1 MGLSMAKAV
10 RVPQPADIKNWPD
23 DPKMKVFVSNGT
35 LYGGYRLRKR
45 DPQTHRQ
52 HEQKVYSG
60 RIVDGTYY
68 PMEEFREKFTRT
80 GELRDKVAA
89 EAQVKAAGLPAEVA
103 ERVMKRDAE
112 RQALMSSIADVL
124 GDFGGNLTAEPAPV
138 PVQKKS
144 TVKKVARKASPEE
157 EDVFAAGPEDSL
169 ADIAGVT
176 VSEVK
181 STGVGAT
188 LVGLPGEGCRAS
200 VLELGAAGR
209 LWNAEAVKATGF
221 LRGSVYFVREADAA
235 AAVTRLWDKQD
246 SGVVMTVPGDDKT
259 RLSPKDL
266 LSGTTKYAPGQAGAG
281 LGLLMG
287 QQSASR
293 RAGAA
298 TVAVF
303 VTGTAQAKT
312 DVVNGRAVML
322 VVTDAV
328 MTPAVLQTVALA
340 AASGFA
346 QAGFLTEGLTVL
358 AAATGGVKPEPL
370 SVAAAAAEA
379 ARAAGQKARRR

>member
-1 MGLSMAKAV
+1 MTKAV

-60 RIVDGTYY
+60 RIVDGVYY
-68 PMEEFREKFTRT
+68 PMQEFREKFTRT
-80 GELRDKVAA
+80 GELRDKAAA

-124 GDFGGNLTAEPAPV
+124 GDFGGNLTADPVPV

-144 TVKKVARKASPEE
+144 SAKKVARKASPEA
-157 EDVFAAGPEDSL
+157 EDVFGAGPEDSL
-169 ADIAGVT
+169 VDIAGVT

-181 STGVGAT
+181 AAGVGAT
-188 LVGLPGEGCRAS
+188 LVGLPGEGCRAAM
-200 VLELGAAGR
+200 LELGTVGR
-209 LWNAEAVKATGF
+209 LWNAEAVRATGF
-221 LRGSVYFVREADAA
+221 LRGSVYVVREADAA
-235 AAVTRLWDKQD
+235 AAVTRLWDRRD
-246 SGVVMTVPGDDKT
+246 AGVVMTVPGDEKS
-259 RLSPKDL
+259 RISSKDL
-266 LSGTTKYAPGQAGAG
+266 LSATAKYVPGQSGVG
-281 LGLLMG
+281 LGLVMG

-293 RAGAA
+293 RAGGA

-303 VTGTAQAKT
+303 VTGAAEVRT
-312 DVVNGRAVML
+312 DAVKGRAVML
-322 VVTDAV
+322 VATDAV
-328 MTPAVLQTVALA
+328 MTPAVLQTVAFS
-340 AASGFA
+340 AASGLA
-346 QAGFLTEGLTVL
+346 QAGFLPEGLAVL
-358 AAATGGVKPEPL
+358 AVATGGVKPD
-370 SVAAAAAEA
+370 SMKVAAAAAEA
-379 ARAAGQKARRR
+379 ARAAGQKVRRH